1 VLQTAAR
8 KRHVPVDCLS
18 HHCRVL
24 KLSQDTIEQ
33 QPPPNEGVYVR
44 GLFLAGARWDS
55 QRQTLAEQKPKI
67 LWEEMPVL
75 WLNPKSAGDQVDQA
89 EEDRQD
95 TYTCPLY
102 RTSER
107 HGILSTTGHSTN
119 FVMSL
124 NLPTSVAAS
133 HWVKRGVALVT
144 QLDD

>member
-1 VLQTAAR
+1 MFEYL
-8 KRHVPVDCLS
+8 H
-18 HHCRVL
+18 L
-24 KLSQDTIEQ
+24 KHRLLLRNRE
-33 QPPPNEGVYVR
+33 
-44 GLFLAGARWDS
+44 
-55 QRQTLAEQKPKI
+55 TLAEQKAKV

-75 WLNPKSAGDQVDQA
+75 WLDPKSSTDQA
-89 EEDRQD
+89 AESLDSQE

-119 FVMSL
+119 FIMSL
-124 NLPTSVAAS
+124 NLPTCQPAS